1 MEHKNF
7 TTVIVVDKSPEQVFD
22 AVNNVTAWWTE
33 NLTGK
38 SQKMNDEFD
47 VHFGD
52 VHYSRQKLI
61 EVIPGKKVVWLIT
74 DSRLNFIKDKSEW
87 TNTKISFDITPQGDK
102 TALRFTQWGLTPE
115 VECYDACS
123 NAWGDYVN
131 NSLRNLINTGRG
143 NPTLKA

>member
-7 TTVIVVDKSPEQVFD
+7 TTVIIVDKSPEQVFD

-123 NAWGDYVN
+123 NAWSDYIN